1 MEELM
6 RARRSRSAAGWVL
19 MTTLA
24 LVLTGCA
31 IGGDDGT
38 IPQNALNPAGPVA
51 RSQDALWDRVFP
63 IAITVFVLV
72 QGLIIYAVI
81 RFRSK
86 GGDEDLPK
94 QVAGN
99 TRLEIGWTIVPAL
112 ILAGIAIPTVST
124 IFSLA
129 TVGEDPINVRVVGK
143 QYWWEF
149 EYEDPQYEGVVT
161 ATQLVIP
168 EGREIQLDMQ
178 SVSAQQP
185 YDPAAVPEGTVNPSG
200 SVALGVIHSFWV
212 PQLAGK
218 MDVVPGHTREM
229 KIEAD
234 EPGLYLGQCA
244 EFCGLS
250 HPNMRFSVL
259 ATTAEEFDEWIAA
272 QAEPAEVVEEGLAA
286 QGQELF
292 LERQCLTCHTV
303 DGHPDNLDLRIGPDL
318 THWNSREE
326 FAGGILDVQSDD
338 DITAWLRDPQAEKPG
353 TQMTNLNLSDADIEA
368 LVAYLRTLD

>member
-1 MEELM
+1 M
-6 RARRSRSAAGWVL
+6 RAARSRSAAGWAL
-19 MTTLA
+19 ATILA
-24 LVLTGCA
+24 LALTGCA

-38 IPQNALNPAGPVA
+38 IPQNALDPAGPVA
-51 RSQDALWDRVFP
+51 RSQDALWDLVFP
-63 IAITVFVLV
+63 IAIAVFVLV
-72 QGLIIYAVI
+72 QGLIIYAVV

-86 GGDEDLPK
+86 GGEEGLPK

-99 TRLEIGWTIVPAL
+99 TRLEIAWTIVPAL

-129 TVGEDPINVRVVGK
+129 TVGEDPINVRVIGK

-168 EGREIQLDMQ
+168 EDREIQLDMQ

-200 SVALGVIHSFWV
+200 AVSLGVIHSFWV

-218 MDVVPGHTREM
+218 VDVMPGHTREM
-229 KIEAD
+229 KIQAD

-250 HPNMRFSVL
+250 HPNMRFSVQ
-259 ATTAEEFDEWIAA
+259 AMTAGDFDEWIAA
-272 QAEPAEVVEEGLAA
+272 QAEPAELAEEGLAA
-286 QGQELF
+286 EGQELF
-292 LERQCLTCHTV
+292 LASQCLTCHAV
-303 DGHPDNLDLRIGPDL
+303 DGHPDNLGIRIGPNL
-318 THWNSREE
+318 THWNSRDK
-326 FAGGILDVQSDD
+326 FAGDILEVESDD
-338 DITAWLRDPQAEKPG
+338 DITAWLRNPQAEKPG
-353 TQMTNLNLSDADIEA
+353 AQMPNLNLSDADIEA